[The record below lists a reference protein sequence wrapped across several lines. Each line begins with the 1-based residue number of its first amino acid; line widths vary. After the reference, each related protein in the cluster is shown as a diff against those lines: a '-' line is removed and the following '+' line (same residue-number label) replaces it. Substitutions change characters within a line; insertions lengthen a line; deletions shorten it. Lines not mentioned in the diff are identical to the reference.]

1 MNQKRFYHFMTSI
14 DDTFLEEA
22 MDVTGVLRKRF
33 YRYLFYA
40 ASVCLVAGACFFSI
54 PWSKVIKSENG
65 AEGSNSSTMVT
76 EEMLK
81 ELGYDIKIPSE
92 ASSVEHVLVPSEN
105 HDIPLVQTSFLVA
118 GTNYVCCTQ
127 QTDQPE
133 VLHDLDYQEN
143 SISWTIGELQ
153 LSSYQCGTF
162 SYVDWYIPDAQTQWS
177 LYAQIDDKRVMT
189 TARDMLIN
197 LGLDMKV
204 EPEGAQDVLYHV
216 FSLGDLIVAETS
228 FMWEGVRYSYRMAST
243 SEIFEDLPDI
253 SETKGNYTVEQK
265 SEVGW
270 CPAQLYYTE
279 GEVGK
284 VIWFDVVPGLLYSL
298 TMDDGASE
306 KMLLDMAETLYTP
319 AQKEVDE

>member
-1 MNQKRFYHFMTSI
+1 
-14 DDTFLEEA
+14 
-22 MDVTGVLRKRF
+22 
-33 YRYLFYA
+33 
-40 ASVCLVAGACFFSI
+40 
-54 PWSKVIKSENG
+54 
-65 AEGSNSSTMVT
+65 
-76 EEMLK
+76 
-81 ELGYDIKIPSE
+81 
-92 ASSVEHVLVPSEN
+92 
-105 HDIPLVQTSFLVA
+105 
-118 GTNYVCCTQ
+118 
-127 QTDQPE
+127 
-133 VLHDLDYQEN
+133 
-143 SISWTIGELQ
+143 
-153 LSSYQCGTF
+153 
-162 SYVDWYIPDAQTQWS
+162 
-177 LYAQIDDKRVMT
+177 
-189 TARDMLIN
+189 MLIN

-253 SETKGNYTVEQK
+253 SETKGNYCVEQN

-279 GEVGK
+279 GEAGK